1 MGFTIDNRPDEANA
15 YAKPNSFLR
24 FGYTV
29 KNLNGT
35 PYNEPYLTDVVVSIY
50 DINDSVPKKTFNFT
64 NGTSHQSGTNVIAF
78 ALEIKDSELPK
89 GKYRWE
95 INHKRTINSVV
106 ENNVM
111 FEGSFEVTS
120 KHRSGC
126 SITELIVTNTGIASI
141 TGLREE
147 LDALKLNDNYIT
159 YFEDFFSQTLN
170 QAGFFPFIS
179 DSTFSYS
186 NDLTGKLNYINFYD
200 LEQFDLYS
208 AKNLL
213 SQSNPFSIEGR
224 FKPPLVVG
232 NPLNLKF
239 GFENSPCQIHLIGSD
254 ICVRHD
260 NGAAFIIGHITDAN
274 YHVWKIEVN
283 NLTATYTVNGTVV
296 TKTLASPI
304 NGRFRLWRDN
314 TNFEINNGDNLF
326 SIDYL
331 KAVIAR

>member
-35 PYNEPYLTDVVVSIY
+35 PYNEPYLTDVVVSVF
-50 DINDSVPKKTFNFT
+50 DINSPIAKNTFNFT
-64 NGTSHQSGTNVIAF
+64 NGISHQYGTNVIAF

-95 INHKRTINSVV
+95 INHKRNINSVI

-147 LDALKLNDNYIT
+147 LDARPKYET
-159 YFEDFFSQTLN
+159 
-170 QAGFFPFIS
+170 
-179 DSTFSYS
+179 
-186 NDLTGKLNYINFYD
+186 
-200 LEQFDLYS
+200 
-208 AKNLL
+208 
-213 SQSNPFSIEGR
+213 R
-224 FKPPLVVG
+224 F
-232 NPLNLKF
+232 LNLTNPSGQGVSVSDGNF
-239 GFENSPCQIHLIGSD
+239 LINRP
-254 ICVRHD
+254 IIQLY
-260 NGAAFIIGHITDAN
+260 NGDEAII
-274 YHVWKIEVN
+274 N
-283 NLTATYTVNGTVV
+283 NALVYV
-296 TKTLASPI
+296 T
-304 NGRFRLWRDN
+304 NN
-314 TNFEINNGDNLF
+314 TTFEINYTGTI
-326 SIDYL
+326 SYV
-331 KAVIAR
+331 VIIYK